1 MILLFTAIFPDYQ
14 APNGVPLGVAA
25 QQGHPEAVKRLLEK
39 GANINHQ
46 DKVIVQTIKLAV
58 VVIFYQLCIN

>member
-1 MILLFTAIFPDYQ
+1 MILLFIATFPDYQ
-14 APNGVPLGVAA
+14 APNGVPLGIAA
-25 QQGHPEAVKRLLEK
+25 QQGHPQAVKRRLEK

-58 VVIFYQLCIN
+58 YVFPRNI